1 MTNLWFLVLPVLVQA
16 QGQNQAGAGAA
27 AAGPHIVNSPNA
39 LFQARATG
47 SAQLDPCQ
55 YMLQLLN
62 ETNKDLMQHEVNT
75 LEQCLYYY
83 LAGESAKKL
92 AKLNIPHPIASI
104 PPNYVSQQP
113 VNINFAQFTLQHFE
127 LNEYLKDISIHGYLE
142 LNWHDDRLVW
152 NQDTWKKNKL
162 VVHSFHHVW
171 VPVLGSQN
179 PENHL
184 KNGDAFEIRK
194 VETSNQG
201 NVTAKVAFSLRTFC
215 DDTDFENYPNDVYK
229 CCFSFE
235 PQQDREVIQFTSSGL
250 PIFTDPKN
258 FRDYGWGVSGTV
270 PESFDDPSEIAQL
283 GFCLNLK
290 RAHSSLKVELA
301 IPLFITT
308 VLFLLPPL
316 FGSVKIQIYLKMFV
330 MGLQF
335 LTLLIFSTR
344 IAPFLSSTASTP
356 KPMRFLEI
364 ALVFNL
370 ISITISI
377 ILFCCM
383 QVKRSL
389 PPWGKVTQ
397 IANFINS
404 FLGVLNVTGVEEYN
418 LDKYDEQV
426 AQSTYQKDWANVF
439 RAAHAVIMGTIS
451 AIVVFVY
458 IVYCF

>member
-1 MTNLWFLVLPVLVQA
+1 MTRFWLFILPLLAFARA
-16 QGQNQAGAGAA
+16 QEQNQAVANQ
-27 AAGPHIVNSPNA
+27 AGPHIVNSPNA

-47 SAQLDPCQ
+47 SVQLDPCQ
-55 YMLQLLN
+55 YMLQMLN
-62 ETNKDLMQHEVNT
+62 QTNKDLMQHEENT
-75 LEQCLYYY
+75 LEQCLYYF

-92 AKLNIPHPIASI
+92 ARLNIPHPIASI

-113 VNINFAQFTLQHFE
+113 VTINFAQFTLQHFE
-127 LNEYLKDISIHGYLE
+127 LNEHLKDISIHGYLE

-152 NQDTWKKNKL
+152 SQDTWKKNKL

-171 VPVLGSQN
+171 VPLLGSQN

-194 VETSNQG
+194 VETTNQG

-215 DDTDFENYPNDVYK
+215 DDTDFENYPND
-229 CCFSFE
+229 
-235 PQQDREVIQFTSSGL
+235 EVIQFTSSGL

-316 FGSVKIQIYLKMFV
+316 FGSVKIQIYIKMFV

-335 LTLLIFSTR
+335 VTLLIFSIR
-344 IAPFLSSTASTP
+344 MAPFLGSTSATP
-356 KPMRFLEI
+356 KPVRYLEV

-370 ISITISI
+370 ISITTSI
-377 ILFCCM
+377 VLFCCM
-383 QVKRSL
+383 QVKRTL
-389 PPWGKVTQ
+389 PPWGRVTQ
-397 IANFINS
+397 FANFING
-404 FLGVLNVTGVEEYN
+404 FLGVLHITGIEDIN
-418 LDKYDEQV
+418 LEKYDEQV
-426 AQSTYQKDWANVF
+426 AQTSYQKDWNNVF
-439 RAAHAVIMGTIS
+439 RAAHAVFMAAIS
-451 AIVVFVY
+451 AIVIFVY
-458 IVYCF
+458 IVYCL